1 MSTDLGAGFHS
12 RLDVAEERLRRL
24 AERESAGLTDP
35 DEPGGERWDSGQVW
49 SHLAEFIPFWVAQ
62 AERLVHSTATEPPPF
77 GRTKTSP
84 DRIAAI
90 ERGRHLPRDQ
100 LLQAVLEDISDL
112 RFFIDDLSLSSWEIR
127 GRHERLGVMSMQRI
141 VEEFLVGH
149 IEEHAAQL
157 EALDGS

>member
-1 MSTDLGAGFHS
+1 MTTDLATGYLE
-12 RLDVAEERLRRL
+12 RLDRVEKRLEDL
-24 AERESAGLTDP
+24 AALPGNGFTEP
-35 DEPGGERWDSGQVW
+35 DSPGGEQWDAGQVW

-62 AERLVHSTATEPPPF
+62 AERLVHSTATDPPPF

-90 ERGRHLPRDQ
+90 ERGRHLPRDE
-100 LLQAVLEDISDL
+100 LLRHVLEDISDL
-112 RFFIDDLSLSSWEIR
+112 RCFIDELPLSAWEIR

-149 IEEHAAQL
+149 IEEHADQL
-157 EALDGS
+157 AKLEQG